1 MEKENK
7 VGKKPTLEGAK
18 AMTFVSDTRTNE
30 KIERIGKKL
39 NKSKSEV
46 IRMAVDELDV

>member
-7 VGKKPTLEGAK
+7 AGKKPTLEGAK
-18 AMTFVSDTRTNE
+18 AMTFVSDERTNA
-30 KIERIGKKL
+30 KIERIGNKL

-46 IRMAVDELDV
+46 IRLAVDELDV